1 MVREL
6 NGFKAHLIDGLE
18 GVRDDWRELVGDG
31 AEHGGGGKRRRRC
44 SGKRLTVRSGW
55 IASQDQGE
63 ANHGVVVAG
72 VALWRRVGGER
83 SSPELGRRVAMRVA
97 GDRDRPGLFIG
108 HR

>member
-1 MVREL
+1 MTSDIISLGTGGVV
-6 NGFKAHLIDGLE
+6 E
-18 GVRDDWRELVGDG
+18 GGRMRWVSDG

-63 ANHGVVVAG
+63 AKQGVVVVG

-83 SSPELGRRVAMRVA
+83 SSPELGRRAAMRVA